1 MSKRLIAS
9 AILLRDRAGAA
20 AVEFALILPIAIS
33 LFLGTFELANLLMCH
48 MKLVAA
54 TQTAADLL
62 AQQKTVC
69 ASDVTSYGTAAGLV
83 MEPLPPGKL
92 SIAFASVIYTSS
104 SPFTASTDWHQEVN
118 GATSIA
124 TIAPTAATNAQINK
138 YGSSSTIVATATYAY
153 TSPLSYML
161 KKNYTFTET
170 AFAQPRLVASIPK
183 PTC

>member
-1 MSKRLIAS
+1 MSQRFIAS
-9 AILLRDRAGAA
+9 ALLLRDRAGAA

-33 LFLGTFELANLLMCH
+33 LFLGTFELANVLLCH

-69 ASDVTSYGTAAGLV
+69 ASDITNYGTAAALV
-83 MEPLPPGKL
+83 MEPLPPGNL
-92 SIAFASVIYTSS
+92 SIAFASVKYAPAA
-104 SPFTASTDWHQEVN
+104 PFTATTDWHQEVN

-124 TIAPTAATNAQINK
+124 TVAPTATTDAQLNQN
-138 YGSSSTIVATATYAY
+138 GSSSTIVATATYAY

-170 AFAQPRLVASIPK
+170 AFAQPRLVPAIPA

>member
-1 MSKRLIAS
+1 MSKRFIAS

-20 AVEFALILPIAIS
+20 AVEFALVLPIAIS
-33 LFLGTFELANLLMCH
+33 LFLGTFELANVLLCH

-62 AQQKTVC
+62 AQQSTVC
-69 ASDVTSYGTAAGLV
+69 VSDVTSYGTAAGLV

-92 SIAFASVIYTSS
+92 SIAFASVVYASS

-118 GATSIA
+118 GASSIA
-124 TIAPTAATNAQINK
+124 TTAPIATTNGQLNK
-138 YGSSSTIVATATYAY
+138 NGSTSTIVATATYAY
-153 TSPLSYML
+153 TSPLSYVL

-170 AFAQPRLVASIPK
+170 AFAQPRLVDHIPK